1 MITDKQLS
9 MKRIIIL
16 VFLCA
21 PYFSAWGQN
30 SCDKAMD
37 TAISLYKAG
46 KYREAKMQFEWCR
59 SRCNDRSD
67 TTYKSWLDSCEVAI
81 KKQVE
86 AHQRSIHLE
95 QEAIKRREAEAIA
108 KAERRE
114 KNRYIF
120 LSSFST
126 VPGKFTNIEYEI
138 EDKLRN
144 LNSDFRFTRDTTEAY
159 WFVHIAVNIRDD
171 MSNSGDAHFYYVD
184 ATVEVE
190 NAAME
195 QIGRSY
201 VDEKDGSFTI
211 PIDRAEEWTA
221 NKIYANG
228 TLLNKIVESITKYI
242 KP

>member
-1 MITDKQLS
+1 MS
-9 MKRIIIL
+9 MRRIIIF
-16 VFLCA
+16 VFLCT
-21 PYFSAWGQN
+21 PYFYAWGQN
-30 SCDKAMD
+30 SCDRAMD
-37 TAISLYKAG
+37 TAISLYNAG
-46 KYREAKMQFEWCR
+46 KYPEAKMQFEWCR
-59 SRCNDRSD
+59 SWCKNRSE
-67 TTYKSWLDSCEVAI
+67 TIYKSWIDSCEAGNN
-81 KKQVE
+81 KKVE
-86 AHQRSIHLE
+86 ARRRSIQIE
-95 QEAIKRREAEAIA
+95 QESIARVEADAIA

-138 EDKLRN
+138 EDKLSN
-144 LNSDFRFTRDTTEAY
+144 LNSDLRFTKDSTEAY

-190 NAAME
+190 NVAME

-201 VDEKDGSFTI
+201 VYEKDGSFTI